1 MLKVEF
7 HCHTWFSSDSRIA
20 PAALV
25 VNARKKGIDRLVVT
39 DHNTILGAKAAQ
51 VLDPEMVI
59 IGEEV
64 LTQRGELLAAFV
76 QEEVPPH
83 LPPLEAVKRLK
94 QQGAFIS
101 VSHPFDWQRSGWSK
115 AELLDLL
122 PHLDAIEV
130 FNSRSLHRGV
140 NEHAAR
146 FAREYGAAGTV
157 GSDAHLLWEVGRS
170 TMTMPE
176 FSSADEL
183 REAIRVSM
191 IQAELSPLWVHFG
204 STFARLINGIVGGK

>member
-7 HCHTWFSSDSRIA
+7 HCHTWFSSDSRID

-25 VNARKKGIDRLVVT
+25 VEARKKGINRLVIT
-39 DHNTILGAKAAQ
+39 DHNTVLGAKAAQ
-51 VLDPEMVI
+51 TLDPELVI
-59 IGEEV
+59 IGEEI

-101 VSHPFDWQRSGWSK
+101 VSHPFDWQRSGWAE

-122 PHLDAIEV
+122 PHLDAIEI

-140 NEHAAR
+140 NERAAY
-146 FAREYGAAGTV
+146 FAREHGATGTV

-170 TMTMPE
+170 TMMLPE
-176 FSSADEL
+176 FASAEGL
-183 REAIRVSM
+183 REALRDGV
-191 IQAELSPLWVHFG
+191 AHVALSPLWVHFG
-204 STFARLINGIVGGK
+204 STFARLINEIAGVK